1 LTGSYPSN
9 LPRENLR
16 HKRKWAY
23 RLGDAAV
30 PLAEL
35 LKRQG
40 YATGAGVGLRILHDM
55 GLDRGFDSFR
65 VRRPELVARQFL
77 GTAKP
82 PFFLWVHFKQPHAPY
97 DKNPKHDFGNEPID
111 RYDGEVAA
119 ADDSVRGVL
128 ALLRRRGFDD
138 STIVILTAD
147 HGEEFGEHGGRFHT
161 RKLYRELLHV
171 PLIVKLPG
179 ALPRRIGEPVELVD
193 IVPTLADVLGF
204 DLPPGAQDGQSLLS
218 GPRARAVGGAYSE
231 DVNAKT
237 QELKGRSLFDG
248 RFRLI
253 DDLRRGRRELY
264 EAETDMQEQRDLSA
278 GRPEIVAE
286 LWEAMS
292 VRALRRHTGPF
303 RALTPDADLETWAM
317 LLPTIEREEM
327 LALALESFPRAASP
341 ARQAVLET
349 LLDRPLL
356 GRAIRSR
363 AQRLLALR

>member
-1 LTGSYPSN
+1 
-9 LPRENLR
+9 
-16 HKRKWAY
+16 
-23 RLGDAAV
+23 
-30 PLAEL
+30 
-35 LKRQG
+35 
-40 YATGAGVGLRILHDM
+40 
-55 GLDRGFDSFR
+55 
-65 VRRPELVARQFL
+65 
-77 GTAKP
+77 
-82 PFFLWVHFKQPHAPY
+82 
-97 DKNPKHDFGNEPID
+97 
-111 RYDGEVAA
+111 
-119 ADDSVRGVL
+119 
-128 ALLRRRGFDD
+128 
-138 STIVILTAD
+138 
-147 HGEEFGEHGGRFHT
+147 
-161 RKLYRELLHV
+161 LHV

-327 LALALESFPRAASP
+327 LALALERFPRAASP
-341 ARQAVLET
+341 ARQAVLGT